1 MARPAAS
8 RAAWILATAACLAR
22 ASAQTTFNTA
32 NQLKNYAEGCAAPC
46 EEASGWDISE
56 LTSLNSAFK
65 LNAGFNGNISGWD
78 VSNVQDMADMF
89 FQAAAFD
96 HDITGWDDS
105 SVTSSRKMFDGATA
119 WHVRF
124 VRTDGGDAIDG
135 PPSAFASRNCDPT
148 AYAAFGECECA
159 ANHRVASGACV
170 ACDAGYVNAAGDVVT
185 GADTTCGE
193 CAEGF
198 HVSSGA
204 CVACAADF
212 INAAGDD
219 ATGADTTC
227 TYKYCAENEH
237 VSSGECVACAAG
249 YINAA
254 GDDIT
259 GADTTCGECAEN
271 FFVSSNACVACAAG
285 YVNAAGDDATGADTT
300 CGECAEDF
308 FVSSNACVACAYG
321 YVNDAGD
328 DAAGADTA
336 CTLRYCAENEYVSSG
351 VCAPC
356 AAGYVNAAGD
366 DTRGG
371 VDTACEPRPPALPR
385 SFSSL
390 APSAPSRA
398 RAEYVAPPYLQRLFP
413 DKGHVVGGTTVT
425 IFGGGFVRG
434 PHVTVRF
441 SHVSGEVD
449 VVPASV
455 IDSGRVS
462 CVTPERRAGPH
473 VAHVSVSNDGATYT
487 SFPLVTSDEGTYLH
501 FTFADD
507 APKGRWTLDRSAGP
521 AVGGTAVVIRNRDAS
536 DATRLHSDAAFL
548 PGRRLRCRF
557 GNARNVT
564 DATTFN
570 VTVALKTNQHPWFG
584 VGDARGFAFAD
595 RRGSRGY
602 SQGSTI
608 TLVRGRAY
616 RFVLDASVAGF
627 PFYFTTAEPS
637 EWRAYA
643 YLGEYASDAPRSR
656 ADQGVIEFRVA
667 LDAPDRLYY
676 ASGSASHMGGAA
688 NVVSGSLG
696 AGFAPPEAAN
706 QNAVPA
712 MWLSYNA
719 IRCVTPPWDMHT
731 DDDLAHGGKQV
742 TVFVTNDGA
751 RYSAGFEETWDPHD
765 AEGLPGVELAAA
777 SNGEGSGSGTETPLP
792 SRSGDGAT
800 FTYFDAAKFRDA
812 PRFYPASRWAASDA
826 SAEAAAAVAGG
837 PASTVGF
844 DVVRFY
850 PSYEFHSHS
859 DVYDDRGRTREW
871 HFNDTRLEA
880 TDDSGGLV
888 FLGEHVGDG
897 LAWYEVVAEGPST
910 LRWRI
915 HEGAVNRTT
924 PWVQTGVDA
933 GDGSEGS
940 GVEMTVTVTSSSPGP
955 RVFGGV
961 TARRRRID
969 ASGGFEASNVVALSV
984 GDRWT
989 FRSYGGAPAVTSAT
1003 TPHDEPSIPA
1013 RGPFE
1018 GNTEI
1023 TLRGHGFF
1031 PSEKNLLCRL
1041 HDGATG
1047 ATQILPA
1054 RFISATSV
1062 ACVTEPHAPL
1072 GASFRDPTLGAKTL
1086 GTVAPCVYKTVQ
1098 ASNDGGATWSADGGG
1113 DGQRSGDG
1121 RGGADAARAPAFLF
1135 CDVHVS
1141 VSGSDVSGRGTPDR
1155 PYATIQRAVEAA
1167 LGEARAVEDDADEHG
1182 ARGGG
1187 RVRGEASVYTSAEEE
1202 SSGDVASPSRRRFFG
1217 RGATRGGAR
1226 RPGKRNSG
1234 GNDRGFSRC
1243 LNRDRI
1249 RLAPGVYGG
1258 NGNVAVH
1265 PLGKMLEVAAE
1276 RRGES
1281 VVDCGGGSRRAVVA
1295 GGDRHGDVDGA
1306 GSLSMFGVEQRGC
1319 LHG

>member
-8 RAAWILATAACLAR
+8 RAAWVLATAACLAR

-32 NQLKNYAEGCAAPC
+32 NQLKTYAEGCAAPC
-46 EEASGWDISE
+46 EEASGWDISA

-65 LNAGFNGNISGWD
+65 WNAGFNGNISGWD

-124 VRTDGGDAIDG
+124 VRTDGGNSIDG

-148 AYAAFGECECA
+148 AYAASGECECA

-219 ATGADTTC
+219 ATGADTSC
-227 TYKYCAENEH
+227 TYKYCAENEY

-254 GDDIT
+254 GDD
-259 GADTTCGECAEN
+259 
-271 FFVSSNACVACAAG
+271 V
-285 YVNAAGDDATGADTT
+285 TGADTT

-308 FVSSNACVACAYG
+308 HVSSGACVACATDTI
-321 YVNDAGD
+321 NDAGD
-328 DAAGADTA
+328 DTTGADTT
-336 CTLRYCAENEYVSSG
+336 CTLRYCAENEYVSAG

-390 APSAPSRA
+390 APPAPSRA

-441 SHVSGEVD
+441 SHASGEVD

-521 AVGGTAVVIRNRDAS
+521 AVGGTVVVIRNRDAS

-548 PGRRLRCRF
+548 PGRHLRCRF

-584 VGDARGFAFAD
+584 VGDARGFAFSD

-656 ADQGVIEFRVA
+656 ADHGVIEFRVA

-719 IRCVTPPWDMHT
+719 IRCVTPPWDLHT

-751 RYSAGFEETWDPHD
+751 RYSAGFEETWDAHA

-777 SNGEGSGSGTETPLP
+777 SNGESSGTETPLP

-800 FTYFDAAKFRDA
+800 FTYFDAVKFRDA

-859 DVYDDRGRTREW
+859 DVYDDRGLTREW

-940 GVEMTVTVTSSSPGP
+940 GAEMTVVGTSSSAGP

-969 ASGGFEASNVVALSV
+969 ASGGFEASNLVALSA

-989 FRSYGGAPAVTSAT
+989 FRAYGGAPAVTSAT

-1054 RFISATSV
+1054 RFLSATSV

-1226 RPGKRNSG
+1226 RPGRKHSG

>member
-1 MARPAAS
+1 MS
-8 RAAWILATAACLAR
+8 GGACAP
-22 ASAQTTFNTA
+22 
-32 NQLKNYAEGCAAPC
+32 CAA
-46 EEASGWDISE
+46 
-56 LTSLNSAFK
+56 
-65 LNAGFNGNISGWD
+65 
-78 VSNVQDMADMF
+78 
-89 FQAAAFD
+89 
-96 HDITGWDDS
+96 
-105 SVTSSRKMFDGATA
+105 
-119 WHVRF
+119 
-124 VRTDGGDAIDG
+124 
-135 PPSAFASRNCDPT
+135 
-148 AYAAFGECECA
+148 
-159 ANHRVASGACV
+159 
-170 ACDAGYVNAAGDVVT
+170 GYSNAAGDDVT
-185 GADTTCGE
+185 AGDTTCGE
-193 CAEGF
+193 CAEDYY
-198 HVSSGA
+198 VSSGA
-204 CVACAADF
+204 CVACATDT
-212 INAAGDD
+212 INDAGDD
-219 ATGADTTC
+219 TTGADTTC
-227 TYKYCAENEH
+227 TLRYCAENER
-237 VSSGECVACAAG
+237 VSGGVCAPCASG
-249 YINAA
+249 YSNAA
-254 GDDIT
+254 GDDRR
-259 GADTTCGECAEN
+259 GGSDTECGECAEDYY
-271 FFVSSNACVACAAG
+271 VSSNACVACAA
-285 YVNAAGDDATGADTT
+285 
-300 CGECAEDF
+300 
-308 FVSSNACVACAYG
+308 G

-441 SHVSGEVD
+441 SHASGEVD

-536 DATRLHSDAAFL
+536 DATRLDSDAAFL
-548 PGRRLRCRF
+548 PGRHLRCRF

-719 IRCVTPPWDMHT
+719 IRCVTPPWDLHT

-777 SNGEGSGSGTETPLP
+777 SNGESSGSGTETPLP

-940 GVEMTVTVTSSSPGP
+940 GAEMTVTVTSSSPGP

-969 ASGGFEASNVVALSV
+969 ASGGFEASNLVALSV

-989 FRSYGGAPAVTSAT
+989 FRAYGGAPAVTSAT

-1072 GASFRDPTLGAKTL
+1072 GASFRDPTFGAKTL

-1202 SSGDVASPSRRRFFG
+1202 SSGDLASPSRRRFFG

>member
-148 AYAAFGECECA
+148 AYAASGECECA

-170 ACDAGYVNAAGDVVT
+170 ACDAGYINAAGDVVT

-204 CVACAADF
+204 CVQCAADF

-237 VSSGECVACAAG
+237 VSGGSCATCAAG

-719 IRCVTPPWDMHT
+719 IRCVTPPWDLHT

-777 SNGEGSGSGTETPLP
+777 SNGESSGSGTETPLP

-940 GVEMTVTVTSSSPGP
+940 GAEMTVTVTSSSPGP

-969 ASGGFEASNVVALSV
+969 ASGGFEASNLVALSV

-989 FRSYGGAPAVTSAT
+989 FRAYGGAPAVTSAT

-1202 SSGDVASPSRRRFFG
+1202 SSGDLASPSRRRFFG